1 MNNHSPKR
9 IRNSILSK
17 SNSLSKKNRASV
29 LSPKKE
35 KEIKFDYI
43 LTILQK
49 PSERRTKG
57 EIRILS
63 DYYQINMI
71 FLKN

>member
-1 MNNHSPKR
+1 MNNEIIHSPTR
-9 IRNSILSK
+9 IRNSILKNASK
-17 SNSLSKKNRASV
+17 SNSPIKSKNRASV

-43 LTILQK
+43 LTILKK

-63 DYYQINMI
+63 DY
-71 FLKN
+71 L